1 MDKFKG
7 VHEDQTCKEIKV
19 LFEKQ
24 AQLELQQKQ
33 AVPLDVRGEM
43 KNNLDV
49 AVLGAGYWGRK
60 VIAEYLQLA
69 AMNPRVNLAK
79 VCDLKDENL
88 EYCSRVLHVGK
99 EKLDIDYDTL
109 LSSNDMDALHI
120 CTPNE
125 THHKFC
131 LAALNAG
138 KHVLLEKPMALSA
151 REAWE
156 LVATAK
162 RKHLCLQVGHI
173 YRFNN
178 ALKKV
183 RDLIAENYFGQLYYM
198 KLQWTTLMPSPI
210 GRDIIFD
217 LGPHPVDIANYLLDR
232 WPIKVNCTGSAYRR
246 KLLEEVAYISMEFDE
261 KLLAHIELSW
271 LQPGKVR
278 ELSVIGKK
286 RSATVDCAKQI
297 VRIFDNNN
305 QNNFT
310 LDVVP
315 NNTILSEVSHF
326 ANSILANNN
335 HRNPGPVGA
344 NTIAVLESMRRSMRE
359 NKTVNVGLNT

>member
-1 MDKFKG
+1 MHTFKR
-7 VHEDQTCKEIKV
+7 VQEDQTYKETEV
-19 LFEKQ
+19 LFEQQ
-24 AQLELQQKQ
+24 AQPELQQEQ
-33 AVPLDVRGEM
+33 AIPLDVRGKM
-43 KNNLDV
+43 KRILDI

-60 VIAEYLQLA
+60 VISEYLQLA
-69 AMNPRVNLAK
+69 AINPRVNLAK
-79 VCDLKDENL
+79 VCDLTDENL
-88 EYCSRVLHVGK
+88 EYCSKVLRLDK
-99 EKLDIDYDTL
+99 EKLDLDYDTL
-109 LSSNDMDALHI
+109 LSSNDVDALHI

-125 THHKFC
+125 THYKFC

-156 LVATAK
+156 LVAIAK

-183 RDLIAENYFGQLYYM
+183 RNLLAENYFGNLYYM
-198 KLQWTTLMPSPI
+198 KLQWTTLFPSPI
-210 GRDIIFD
+210 DRDIIFD
-217 LGPHPVDIANYLLDR
+217 LGPHPVDIVNYLLDR
-232 WPIKVNCTGSAYRR
+232 WPIKVCCSGRAYRR
-246 KLLEEVAYISMEFDE
+246 KSLAEVAYISMEFDE

-278 ELSVIGKK
+278 ELSVIGEK
-286 RSATVDCAKQI
+286 RSATVDCAHQV
-297 VRIFDNNN
+297 VRIFDNIDG
-305 QNNFT
+305 NNFA

-344 NTIAVLESMRRSMRE
+344 NTVAVLESIKRSMRE
-359 NKTVNVGLNT
+359 NKAINVGLKT